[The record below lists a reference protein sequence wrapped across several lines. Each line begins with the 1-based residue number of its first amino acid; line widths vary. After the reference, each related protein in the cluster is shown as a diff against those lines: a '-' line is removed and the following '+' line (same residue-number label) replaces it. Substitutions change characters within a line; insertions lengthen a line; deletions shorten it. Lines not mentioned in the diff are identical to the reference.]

1 MINLRMLKLSDKTI
15 WICMSFLIAVGF
27 LAIFSVTYKTALNE
41 NHSALFYLSKQFG
54 SFIVG
59 LIGMAF
65 FAYLDYNHLKKVA
78 IPLYIGMLL
87 LLVFVLFQ
95 GTSAYG
101 AQRWINLGLLS
112 FQPSEI
118 TKLVVIIA
126 LAAYFTNRQG
136 KSNPLLTLSIMGI
149 PFLLIFKQPDLG
161 TALVIAAISFGM
173 LIWDKS
179 SPIMLAMVVT
189 PFLSLIFRPN
199 IFLWLFYIFMVWF
212 FLYFSRVKLWDML
225 IILGLNIG
233 VGVAFP
239 IIWGLLKEYQRMR
252 IIAFLNPGIDP
263 YGMGYH
269 TMQSVIAVGSGGF
282 LGKGFLQGTQTQL
295 HFIPEQHSDFIY
307 SAITE
312 EFGFVGAMMVLFV
325 LFVLIRKAVIIAGE
339 ASDYFGGT
347 LVCGSAVMLMFH
359 TLISIGM
366 VLGVMPVVGIPL
378 PFVSFGGTA
387 LIVNMILVGIIQSVA
402 MRRRDLIF

>member
-1 MINLRMLKLSDKTI
+1 
-15 WICMSFLIAVGF
+15 MSFLIAVGF

-101 AQRWINLGLLS
+101 AQRWINLGILS

-118 TKLVVIIA
+118 TKLVVIIV
-126 LAAYFTNRQG
+126 LATYFTKRQG
-136 KSNPLLTLSIMGI
+136 KSNPLLTLFIMGL

-161 TALVIAAISFGM
+161 TALVVAAISFGM

-179 SPIMLAMVVT
+179 SPIILAMIVT
-189 PFLSLIFRPN
+189 PFLSLMCRPN
-199 IFLWLFYIFMVWF
+199 ILLWCFYIFMVWF

-325 LFVLIRKAVIIAGE
+325 LFVLIRKAFIIAGE
-339 ASDYFGGT
+339 ARDYLGGI
-347 LVCGSAVMLMFH
+347 LVCGAAMMIFFH
-359 TLISIGM
+359 VFISIGM
-366 VLGVMPVVGIPL
+366 VLGIMPVVGIPL

>member
-15 WICMSFLIAVGF
+15 WFCMFFLIAVGF
-27 LAIFSVTYKTALNE
+27 LAILSVTYKTVLNE

-78 IPLYIGMLL
+78 IPLYIGML
-87 LLVFVLFQ
+87 
-95 GTSAYG
+95 
-101 AQRWINLGLLS
+101 
-112 FQPSEI
+112 
-118 TKLVVIIA
+118 
-126 LAAYFTNRQG
+126 
-136 KSNPLLTLSIMGI
+136 
-149 PFLLIFKQPDLG
+149 FLLIFKQPDLG

-212 FLYFSRVKLWDML
+212 FLYFSRVKMSDML
-225 IILGLNIG
+225 IIMGLNIG
-233 VGVAFP
+233 VGIALP
-239 IIWGLLKEYQRMR
+239 LIWGFLKEYQRMR
-252 IIAFLNPGIDP
+252 IIAFLNPGVDP
-263 YGMGYH
+263 HGAGYH
-269 TMQSVIAVGSGGF
+269 TLQSIIASGSGGF

-325 LFVLIRKAVIIAGE
+325 LFVLIRKAFIIAGE
-339 ASDYFGGT
+339 ARDYLGGI
-347 LVCGSAVMLMFH
+347 LVCGAAMMIFFQVF
-359 TLISIGM
+359 ISIGM
-366 VLGVMPVVGIPL
+366 GLGIIPVVGIQV